1 MATNNQTVVVEQRN
15 EMIKKTKMKK
25 KYVVPT
31 TVRHIVEAEH
41 CMLAGSDRTL
51 EMEWSD
57 GHSKK
62 NASTDYEI
70 LSKEHSDGSGL
81 WDDEE

>member
-1 MATNNQTVVVEQRN
+1 
-15 EMIKKTKMKK
+15 MIIKTKMKK

-41 CMLAGSDRTL
+41 CMLAGSDRML

-70 LSKEHSDGSGL
+70 LSKEHSDGNGL